1 MQTGDF
7 VKVVKGYFRGY
18 YAVLTRECYG
28 DEIKI
33 NYFEKCQCYYVL
45 KENYMDSRT
54 QTDLELVEGVLIN
67 TKGRYRFEN

>member
-7 VKVVKGYFRGY
+7 VKVVKGNFRGY

-33 NYFEKCQCYYVL
+33 N
-45 KENYMDSRT
+45 N
-54 QTDLELVEGVLIN
+54 LESVNVIMC
-67 TKGRYRFEN
+67 